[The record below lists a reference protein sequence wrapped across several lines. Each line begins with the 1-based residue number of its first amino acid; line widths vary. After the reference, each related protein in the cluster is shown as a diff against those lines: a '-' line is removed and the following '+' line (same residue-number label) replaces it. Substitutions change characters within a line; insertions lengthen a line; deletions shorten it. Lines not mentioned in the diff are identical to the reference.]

1 MFARFLLIALTAL
14 TTGAA
19 HAVTFVPLAG
29 EITVTTSPDRR
40 EASVAVAN
48 MGMVTALFCIAF
60 AEPLDQ
66 PIRLEE
72 KGQIIFLPQPIETLP
87 LGGKLEGVEPIAQ
100 TLTVIPVRG
109 PSFAFV
115 AQGVKPIYDATHVF
129 VIRKVTKEDAAEGC
143 GASRT

>member
-72 KGQIIFLPQPIETLP
+72 KGQIIFCRSRSKAYRWE
-87 LGGKLEGVEPIAQ
+87 ASS
-100 TLTVIPVRG
+100 RASN
-109 PSFAFV
+109 PSL
-115 AQGVKPIYDATHVF
+115 
-129 VIRKVTKEDAAEGC
+129 R
-143 GASRT
+143 R